1 MSDEL
6 RIEYIP
12 LGKAT
17 LFEDNAKLHDI
28 GSLVTSVRRYGFR
41 DAVIYDEALGA
52 IVAGNGRIEALAMM
66 KQGGEEAPRGIK
78 VEDGEWLVPVQ
89 FGVNALSVV
98 EAKAFALDHNNI
110 TMLGGDFSPWDVAQM
125 WDSDGYMALLGEL
138 AEADVLPISV
148 TGEDIDAL
156 LAGFGAEEAGEDV
169 PPQID
174 KGAELAERYG
184 VETGQ
189 IWALG
194 EHRLACGD
202 CTDRAV
208 VEALMKRE
216 KAGAVVTDPPYGIER
231 EGILND
237 DPGGLGQL
245 YGGCLATMPVDNAV
259 VIAFQSPR
267 LFPVWLDAIRE
278 AGYKFERSLWYHE
291 TGKSAYPW
299 HGWYMRADTILV
311 SSIGSPSWNENPPEG
326 SQDTYT
332 HHIGQDKDGQL
343 VPVGAVWTHSA
354 VKPLWV
360 IQDLVGHTVGDVYDP
375 FVGSGTTI
383 IACQNLGRRCYAC
396 EVSPSYCGVAIQR
409 WEDLTGEEP
418 KLLS

>member
-12 LGKAT
+12 LGEAT

-28 GSLVTSVRRYGFR
+28 GSLVTSIRRYGFR

-138 AEADVLPISV
+138 AEADVLPVSV

-156 LAGFGAEEAGEDV
+156 LAGFGAEVEAGEDV

-174 KGAELAERYG
+174 KGAELAEHYG
-184 VETGQ
+184 VQVGQ

-208 VEALMKRE
+208 VEALMGGE
-216 KAGAVVTDPPYGIER
+216 KAEYGFHDPPYGISLDLSWLSRLHEKANKPR
-231 EGILND
+231 NIATDESIPGD
-237 DPGGLGQL
+237 DGTLDTSIAFTAPEWLVWGFPYIAHPDMTGWLVWDKWPGVEDGGGLGNPVEMACTNL
-245 YGGCLATMPVDNAV
+245 WKGFRIVRVMWGGYYRA
-259 VIAFQSPR
+259 SGEK
-267 LFPVWLDAIRE
+267 RE
-278 AGYKFERSLWYHE
+278 PHP
-291 TGKSAYPW
+291 T
-299 HGWYMRADTILV
+299 
-311 SSIGSPSWNENPPEG
+311 
-326 SQDTYT
+326 Q
-332 HHIGQDKDGQL
+332 
-343 VPVGAVWTHSA
+343 
-354 VKPLWV
+354 KPLGV
-360 IQDLVGHTVGDVYDP
+360 IQPFIEQYTKAGDVITDY

-383 IACQNLGRRCYAC
+383 IACQNLGRRAYAC
-396 EVSPSYCGVAIQR
+396 EISPSYCGVAIQR
-409 WEDLTGEEP
+409 WVDLTGEEP
-418 KLLS
+418 KLLP